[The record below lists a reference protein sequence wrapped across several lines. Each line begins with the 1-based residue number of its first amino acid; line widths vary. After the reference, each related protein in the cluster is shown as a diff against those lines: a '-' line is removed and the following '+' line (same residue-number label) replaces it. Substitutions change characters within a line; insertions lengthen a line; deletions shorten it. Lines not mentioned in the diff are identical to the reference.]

1 MKFLDCSYN
10 QFSSTGIDISQN
22 IALTELSCSGNQ
34 LKSLDISN
42 NTALTSLYCEDNQLT
57 NLDLSPCSGM
67 WHLQCYNNLIA
78 SLDISNC
85 PTLVYIVENLS
96 PYERGDSVRYGGREN
111 GWGSDDILLYCDK
124 NVTLITDPENAVTIS
139 FDKNAPDAEG
149 EMIPQPVNRGEEAIL
164 SSCGFTRKGYIFVG
178 WNVMKDGGGK
188 PYDDAGAITITEPV
202 TLYAQWREGYN
213 ITFDKNAADASG
225 NMKSLRVLKGDKTAL
240 TSNASPVAEFNVYID
255 APAYDRMLNFGVPV
269 TVIGLDVCSGDSL
282 WTNSHFTKLA
292 ASGKIG
298 RFVTYSFFKL
308 REHFARNGSAGVID
322 NCDGMAMMCA
332 VCPGFVKKTIQCHC
346 NGVTDPG
353 ETYGQVIF
361 YQRGHT
367 YDLTSGDYD
376 YNVEVVSDVD
386 RAKFFTE
393 YLSRVGNQSIYKR
406 RYGRQ

>member
-1 MKFLDCSYN
+1 MKLMKKRIWTKAPESAPARKKIIIDTDTAGDDASALILAAKSPEVEILGVTVLAGNVELEQATKNALAALEIAGCNAPVYKGSDTRYN
-10 QFSSTGIDISQN
+10 GEAIEAHSVYGKDGMGDKDLIHPVGQAQEGDAIDFIIDTVKANPDEIEIVMTGPATN
-22 IALTELSCSGNQ
+22 IAKAMDRNPEAMRRVKHIWSMGSSG
-34 LKSLDISN
+34 I
-42 NTALTSLYCEDNQLT
+42 
-57 NLDLSPCSGM
+57 
-67 WHLQCYNNLIA
+67 
-78 SLDISNC
+78 
-85 PTLVYIVENLS
+85 
-96 PYERGDSVRYGGREN
+96 YGPG
-111 GWGSDDILLYCDK
+111 
-124 NVTLITDPENAVTIS
+124 
-139 FDKNAPDAEG
+139 
-149 EMIPQPVNRGEEAIL
+149 
-164 SSCGFTRKGYIFVG
+164 
-178 WNVMKDGGGK
+178 
-188 PYDDAGAITITEPV
+188 
-202 TLYAQWREGYN
+202 
-213 ITFDKNAADASG
+213 
-225 NMKSLRVLKGDKTAL
+225 
-240 TSNASPVAEFNVYID
+240 NASPVAEFNVYID

-282 WTNSHFTKLA
+282 WTDSHFTKLA

-361 YQRGHT
+361 YQRGYT

-386 RAKFFTE
+386 RAKFFAE

-406 RYGRQ
+406 